1 MHMLMCNKRYIKLLN
16 LTEEQLL
23 LDALLFSIRMQKSL
37 PVMIKEPKSL
47 LHYVTQPACLQH
59 KEQQSDWKRKK

>member
-1 MHMLMCNKRYIKLLN
+1 MCNKRYIKLLN

-23 LDALLFSIRMQKSL
+23 FDALLFSIRMQKCL

-47 LHYVTQPACLQH
+47 LHYVTQPAYLQH